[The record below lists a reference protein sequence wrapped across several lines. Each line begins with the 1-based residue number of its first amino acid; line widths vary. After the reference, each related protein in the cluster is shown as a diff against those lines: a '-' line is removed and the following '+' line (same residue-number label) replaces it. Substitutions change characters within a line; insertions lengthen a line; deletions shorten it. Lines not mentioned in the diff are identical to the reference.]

1 MEAYSLEK
9 IITIA
14 VLCVWFLF
22 PFGMFVSIMYQ
33 DKHQKYPKIP
43 QVDKKIRPDYRRHF
57 RVNESDDDIDDDE
70 YDDSIVIPTYPAHQ
84 VPKTPDEH
92 TNWKA

>member
-43 QVDKKIRPDYRRHF
+43 QVDKKIRPDF
-57 RVNESDDDIDDDE
+57 VMNESEDE
-70 YDDSIVIPTYPAHQ
+70 YDDDIVIPTYPARQ
-84 VPKTPDEH
+84 VPKSPDVH
-92 TNWKA
+92 TDWKT